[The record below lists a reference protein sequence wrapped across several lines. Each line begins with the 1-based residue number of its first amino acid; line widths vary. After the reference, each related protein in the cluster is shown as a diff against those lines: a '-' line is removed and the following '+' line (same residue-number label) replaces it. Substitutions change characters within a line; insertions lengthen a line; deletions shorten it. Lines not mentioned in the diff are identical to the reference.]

1 VWVTRQQYDKV
12 PWRELVTL
20 WTAYNRHLAHVMSCG
35 PDDVAA
41 RQRIDP
47 DGDGRVTLAFLM
59 EDYVRHLRHHVE
71 QIRTR
76 LAA

>member
-1 VWVTRQQYDKV
+1 
-12 PWRELVTL
+12 
-20 WTAYNRHLAHVMSCG
+20 
-35 PDDVAA
+35 
-41 RQRIDP
+41 
-47 DGDGRVTLAFLM
+47 VTLAFLM